1 VIAENIL
8 SPVDLLYA
16 IVDRWRRQMQL
27 LWRRRLD
34 EGGRGRDRRCSRGG
48 VMTAGGNRRLVALG
62 DCLTPLFIA

>member
-1 VIAENIL
+1 MIAENIL

-16 IVDRWRRQMQL
+16 IVDR
-27 LWRRRLD
+27 WRRRLD